1 MNILRGNDIKI
12 TWSITKVVD
21 GVPIKEDL
29 DTVSNL
35 TIYVNSNGR
44 KLEVTDYIILNT
56 NQVQFTIKGRNTRIG
71 NYSFEAS
78 WSKDYDARITESSVF
93 TIVDDASQC
102 DNTLTNSN
110 IMVNSIEVKSNV
122 QIAGDLSNYYT
133 KEEVNKL
140 IEDLK
145 SQFKLN

>member
-1 MNILRGNDIKI
+1 MNILRGNDIKV

-145 SQFKLN
+145 SQFELN

>member
-1 MNILRGNDIKI
+1 MNILRGNDIKV
-12 TWSITKVVD
+12 TWSITKIVD

-102 DNTLTNSN
+102 NNTLTNSN
-110 IMVNSIEVKSNV
+110 IMVNSIEVKSNM

>member
-1 MNILRGNDIKI
+1 MNILRGNDIKV

-44 KLEVTDYIILNT
+44 KLEITDYIILNT
-56 NQVQFTIKGRNTRIG
+56 NQVQFTVKGRNTRIG

>member
-1 MNILRGNDIKI
+1 MNILRGNDIKV

-29 DTVSNL
+29 DTVSDL

-44 KLEVTDYIILNT
+44 KLEITDYIILNT

>member
-1 MNILRGNDIKI
+1 MNILRGNDIKV

-133 KEEVNKL
+133 KEDVNKL

>member
-1 MNILRGNDIKI
+1 MNILRGNDIKV

-35 TIYVNSNGR
+35 TIYMNSNGR
-44 KLEVTDYIILNT
+44 KLEITDYIILNT

>member
-1 MNILRGNDIKI
+1 MNILRGNDIKV

-44 KLEVTDYIILNT
+44 KLEITDYIILNT

-78 WSKDYDARITESSVF
+78 WSKDYDARITES
-93 TIVDDASQC
+93 
-102 DNTLTNSN
+102 
-110 IMVNSIEVKSNV
+110 
-122 QIAGDLSNYYT
+122 
-133 KEEVNKL
+133 
-140 IEDLK
+140 
-145 SQFKLN
+145 

>member
-1 MNILRGNDIKI
+1 MNILRGNDIKV
-12 TWSITKVVD
+12 TWSITKIVD

-44 KLEVTDYIILNT
+44 KLEITDYIILNT

>member
-1 MNILRGNDIKI
+1 MNILRGNDIKV
-12 TWSITKVVD
+12 TWSISKIVD

-44 KLEVTDYIILNT
+44 KLEITDYIILNT

-110 IMVNSIEVKSNV
+110 IMVNSIEIKSNM

>member
-1 MNILRGNDIKI
+1 MNILRGNDINV

>member
-1 MNILRGNDIKI
+1 MNILRGNDIKV

-44 KLEVTDYIILNT
+44 KLEITDYIILNT

-140 IEDLK
+140 IGDLK

>member
-1 MNILRGNDIKI
+1 MNILRGNDIKV

-44 KLEVTDYIILNT
+44 KLEITDYIILNT

-110 IMVNSIEVKSNV
+110 IMVNSIEVKSNM

>member
-1 MNILRGNDIKI
+1 MNILRGNDIKV

-110 IMVNSIEVKSNV
+110 IMVNSIEVKSNM

-140 IEDLK
+140 IDDLK

>member
-1 MNILRGNDIKI
+1 MNILRGNDIKV
-12 TWSITKVVD
+12 TWSITKIVD

-56 NQVQFTIKGRNTRIG
+56 NQVQFTIKGRNTRVG

-78 WSKDYDARITESSVF
+78 WSKEYDARITESSVF

-110 IMVNSIEVKSNV
+110 IMVNSIEIKSNM

-133 KEEVNKL
+133 KEEVNQI

>member
-1 MNILRGNDIKI
+1 MNILRGNDIKV

-44 KLEVTDYIILNT
+44 KLEITDYIILNT

-78 WSKDYDARITESSVF
+78 WSKDYDAKITESSVF

>member
-1 MNILRGNDIKI
+1 MNILRGNDIKV

-44 KLEVTDYIILNT
+44 KLEITDYITLNT

>member
-1 MNILRGNDIKI
+1 MNILRGNDIKV

-44 KLEVTDYIILNT
+44 KLEITDYIILNT

-78 WSKDYDARITESSVF
+78 WTKDYDARITESSVF

>member
-1 MNILRGNDIKI
+1 MNILRGNDIKV
-12 TWSITKVVD
+12 TWSITKIVD

-35 TIYVNSNGR
+35 IIYVNNNGR

-110 IMVNSIEVKSNV
+110 IMVNSIEVKSNM

-140 IEDLK
+140 IDDLK

>member
-1 MNILRGNDIKI
+1 MNILRGNDIKV

-44 KLEVTDYIILNT
+44 KLEITDYIILNT

>member
-1 MNILRGNDIKI
+1 MNILRGNDIKV

-44 KLEVTDYIILNT
+44 KLEMTDYIILNT

>member
-1 MNILRGNDIKI
+1 MNILRGNDIKV

-44 KLEVTDYIILNT
+44 KLEITDYIILNT

-110 IMVNSIEVKSNV
+110 IMVNSVEVKSNV

>member
-1 MNILRGNDIKI
+1 MNILRGNDIKV

-110 IMVNSIEVKSNV
+110 IMVNSIEVKSNM

>member
-1 MNILRGNDIKI
+1 MNILRGNDIKV
-12 TWSITKVVD
+12 TWSITKIVD

-29 DTVSNL
+29 DIVSNL
-35 TIYVNSNGR
+35 IIYVNNNGR

-110 IMVNSIEVKSNV
+110 IMVNSIEVKSNM

>member
-1 MNILRGNDIKI
+1 MNILRGNDIKV